1 MSEKAKAPGS
11 EMFDQAIK
19 NYEQTLRAG
28 LKLQEETAR
37 WWTNVLS
44 QASSVQ
50 DWQDRVKSA
59 TDEVINP
66 TQKRIEEYL
75 GLIERSNR
83 ASLDLVKKAMEAGRS
98 SNPSEVQAKVMEFC
112 EASLGILKSNAQAV
126 AEINTKM
133 VESWVNF
140 VKKNAVEFTPAVGKA

>member
-75 GLIERSNR
+75 GLIERGNR
-83 ASLDLVKKAMEAGRS
+83 ASLDLVKKAMEVGRS
-98 SNPSEVQAKVMEFC
+98 SNPSEVQTKAVEFC